1 MRAVCIGVMFYYQR
15 RPLYSTGVLRVF
27 PGAGRW
33 SGLAGRVVPPVLSDP
48 VKGRGPGHDRHCF
61 MLFYIALTKSF
72 SFCAAAPSLS
82 FIGGVRGVD
91 GTPWGVDKT
100 PWWAFPG
107 PHRDEVAR
115 FAAVVP
121 SLYCAEATVR

>member
-1 MRAVCIGVMFYYQR
+1 MRAVCIGVMLYYQR

-61 MLFYIALTKSF
+61 MLFYVALTNRS
-72 SFCAAAPSLS
+72 
-82 FIGGVRGVD
+82 
-91 GTPWGVDKT
+91 
-100 PWWAFPG
+100 
-107 PHRDEVAR
+107 R
-115 FAAVVP
+115 FAPPLLPFPLNWRRARRQRDAVG
-121 SLYCAEATVR
+121 RR